1 MFGKIVNGVLLALL
15 ALFYIKNVVDSNNIL
30 DAILYN
36 RINFIVLLVIL
47 YLASGF
53 VKALGKLFLIVLI
66 GGVLFHGYMYYNAYA
81 NSDRQG
87 NAPQEKFDE
96 CHGEGTTWY
105 SKLNG
110 RCYH

>member
-1 MFGKIVNGVLLALL
+1 MFGKIVNGVLLAWLT
-15 ALFYIKNVVDSNNIL
+15 LFYIKNVADSNNIL

-66 GGVLFHGYMYYNAYA
+66 CGILFHGYMYYNAYT

-87 NAPQEKFDE
+87 NAPQEKFVE